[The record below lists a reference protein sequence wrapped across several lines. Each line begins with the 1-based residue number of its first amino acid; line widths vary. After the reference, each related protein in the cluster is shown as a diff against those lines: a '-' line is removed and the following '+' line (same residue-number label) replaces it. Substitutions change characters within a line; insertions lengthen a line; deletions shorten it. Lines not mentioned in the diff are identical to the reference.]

1 MLNQLRKQSK
11 LSVFILMIML
21 FAYLSTFAQDIPETY
36 VVQRGT
42 VQNIFAFSGTWLPRD
57 QQVLFFDIPG
67 TIQSVNVQQNSTVSA
82 GTVLVDYG
90 IADLQSQLDR
100 AQSSLLAAQESQVIE
115 DNAGGILDA
124 QVQLAG
130 ARLGLQ
136 QTYDAIPF
144 TGINAAQLG
153 LQSAK
158 DALET
163 AERNYN
169 NVIGD
174 PTNSPG
180 AIDGAYEGL
189 RAAQKALQ
197 GAQNSYWGAAQSF
210 NLYDY
215 SIIGAENN
223 LLITELSYQATLQQ
237 IGSSEIDETIQDLQ
251 TQVDDLT
258 AQIAQSSLIAPFDGE
273 VLEVNVIRGDRVEA
287 FQDVITLA
295 LPEPLEIFADLSQE
309 DYQRLDVGMLGIC
322 QASGQPETA
331 VQCIVRQL
339 PPTNGSVSV
348 RIAASFDNVIR
359 GQLINV
365 SIPIGAQDNVLWL
378 PPQAIR
384 TFQSRAFVVVQT
396 SDGEDVVDITIGL
409 RTDDRV
415 EILSGLNEGDIVIAP
430 ES

>member
-1 MLNQLRKQSK
+1 MS
-11 LSVFILMIML
+11 
-21 FAYLSTFAQDIPETY
+21 FAYLPVLAQDTPETY
-36 VVQRGT
+36 VAQRGA

-67 TIQSVNVQQNSTVSA
+67 TIQSVNVQPNSTVSA

-90 IADLQSQLDR
+90 IADLQFQLDQ
-100 AQSSLLAAQESQVIE
+100 AESSLLAAQESQVIE
-115 DNAGGILDA
+115 DNTGGILDA
-124 QVQLAG
+124 QLGLAN

-153 LQSAK
+153 LQSAQ
-158 DALET
+158 DALE
-163 AERNYN
+163 AAQRNYN

-180 AIDGAYEGL
+180 AIDGAYESL
-189 RAAQKALQ
+189 RSAQQALES
-197 GAQNSYWGAAQSF
+197 AQNSYWGAAQGF

-215 SIIGAENN
+215 NIIGAENN
-223 LLITELSYQATLQQ
+223 LLITELRYQETLQEVLQ
-237 IGSSEIDETIQDLQ
+237 QTGTSEVDEVIQELQ
-251 TQVDDLT
+251 TQVDELT

-273 VLEVNVIRGDRVEA
+273 VLEVNVIRGDQIEA
-287 FQDVITLA
+287 FQDIITLA

-309 DYQRLDVGMLGIC
+309 DYQRLEVGTIGIC

-331 VQCIVRQL
+331 VQCIVRQI

-348 RIAASFDNVIR
+348 RIAASFDNVLR
-359 GQLINV
+359 GQLIDI
-365 SIPIGAQDNVLWL
+365 SIPIGTSEDVLWL

-396 SDGEDVVDITIGL
+396 PNGEDVIDITIGL